1 MSLKEVDELVIRG
14 DVDLNQGYGKGGIQS
29 DPNMTFC
36 HPEIQSKFIHNIGW
50 TGKNQYQNWD
60 TIYKRDDIYKKMN
73 GMLFGT
79 SKYEKLLNKKKAMTT
94 LERLRSLKNKI

>member
-1 MSLKEVDELVIRG
+1 
-14 DVDLNQGYGKGGIQS
+14 
-29 DPNMTFC
+29 
-36 HPEIQSKFIHNIGW
+36 
-50 TGKNQYQNWD
+50 
-60 TIYKRDDIYKKMN
+60 MN